1 MTPPPSLTSPEMAP
15 VWEAIRERLESRGL
29 DNRGRVRL
37 PPLPQRARLAVTTL
51 LGRTPSTQID
61 LGQIERALID
71 LEVGSDLPTALRN
84 LGFTPSLERVQRRAT
99 RLERTEALAAARHT
113 ASNWSE
119 EWAAAWID
127 DVVRAGLLSRL
138 NARDAASRVEYVR
151 QVLDHLDMSSPEQS
165 ISRTDLAAQVL
176 GSSHAL
182 DTGTALEAMV
192 SRALERRYPARE
204 AGEDVWELAG
214 VHTDQVSGAALTWA
228 LPILPNS
235 GLHGLATS
243 AARARI
249 PVHLTRYALAA
260 HPVHVEAGTTVLV
273 AENPRVVE
281 AAAQRESTIPVI
293 TTNGNPSAAVR
304 LLVDQLLHA
313 GAHLR
318 YHGDFD
324 APGLAIC
331 ARMHQLG
338 LQPWRMDAHDYTAAV
353 QAASTDGVELPA
365 ETRPIGATP
374 WDPRLRDAMEELGRI
389 VHEERLLDDLFQID

>member
-37 PPLPQRARLAVTTL
+37 PPLTQRARLAVTTL
-51 LGRTPSTQID
+51 LGRAPTSQID

-84 LGFTPSLERVQRRAT
+84 LGFAPSLERAQRRAT
-99 RLERTEALAAARHT
+99 RLERTEALAAARRA

-127 DVVRAGLLSRL
+127 DVVRAGLLGRL
-138 NARDAASRVEYVR
+138 DARDAVSRVEYVR
-151 QVLDHLDMSSPEQS
+151 QVLDQLDRSSPEQS

-204 AGEDVWELAG
+204 PGEDVWELAG

-281 AAAQRESTIPVI
+281 SAVQRESTIPVI

-304 LLVDQLLHA
+304 LLIDQLLHA

-331 ARMHQLG
+331 ARMLQLG
-338 LQPWRMDAHDYTAAV
+338 LQPWRMDTDGYETAV
-353 QAASTDGVELPA
+353 KAALADGVELPT

-374 WDPRLRDAMEELGRI
+374 WDPRLRGAMEELGRI
-389 VHEERLLDDLFQID
+389 VHEERLLEDLFQVD